1 MHRVPPWKIVLVV
14 VILLYS
20 LWVLVPTYQWYSIP
34 AEHRTEQESPRL
46 IELQEKLD
54 DPDAD
59 VENLREQIQEEETQ
73 IQNLHDKA
81 IRLGLDLQGGVHLVL
96 DVDIDKAIQAMP
108 EHEDFD
114 AAEEKEMRQS
124 IHEQATMVVRKRVD
138 EYGVAEP
145 VVQKVPPNQIVV
157 ELPGYSNPEQA
168 ASLLQT
174 TAQLRFHLL
183 ADWNEATQIME
194 DIDAQV
200 AVNLMGEILRT
211 SSGNLSAEFY
221 VREQDVSL
229 VKEILARPAIEDLVP
244 SKYTFRWSD
253 EQEPVPSLFGEDP
266 YRSLYLLNANA
277 ELTGNLLAN
286 ASFTLDQANFNE
298 PKVLLRFD
306 RKGTRIFARLSR
318 QHRGERLG
326 IVLDEIVYLAPY
338 LRTEVTT
345 GSAEITGIN
354 DVEEARKIAVV
365 LRAGALPADI
375 SVAANDVVGASLGE
389 DSIRKGVQSAIGGFI
404 VVVIFMVIYYA
415 LCGVIADCAL
425 ILNLV
430 ILMAGMALLEA
441 TLTLPGIAGIILTI
455 GMAVDA
461 NVLIFE
467 RMREELKSRRSK
479 TLAGIVDRS
488 YSRAFMTIFDANLTT
503 LMTAVVL
510 FQFGT
515 GPIKG
520 FAVTLTMGI
529 LISMFTAL
537 FVTRIVFDYI
547 AAGGKGKDA
556 AQVLPIG
563 HLRIFGNIKYNFVDK
578 AMPFLIGSSTIAI
591 AGILSIVLHHGV
603 NKGIDFAGG
612 TLMYL
617 NFNKPVT
624 VEMIRDALPGDQRDA
639 VIQKVVSGDENRV
652 NLRTRATEQA
662 KADQILTALR
672 EALPDNQ
679 PEILESR
686 VVGPQVGEK
695 LGQQA
700 LWCIIF
706 GSFLILM
713 YVTLR
718 FEFSFA
724 VAALLA
730 VAHDVMITVTI
741 FSFLNKEFTLP
752 VVAAILT
759 IVGYSVND
767 TIVVFDRVRENCR
780 RKEGEV
786 RKSVKAFREEVNRSV
801 NQTLSRT
808 ALTSVTTLFVI
819 LSIFLF
825 GGEVINDFVFALLV
839 GVIVGTYSS
848 IFVASPIVVW
858 WRGRKAA

>member
-1 MHRVPPWKIVLVV
+1 MHRVPPWKIAVV
-14 VILLYS
+14 VTILLAS
-20 LWVLVPTYQWYSIP
+20 LWVLVPTFRWYSIP
-34 AEHRTEQESPRL
+34 AQYRTAQKTQRL
-46 IELQEKLD
+46 IDLQDKLD

-59 VENLREQIQEEETQ
+59 VENLREQIREEEDR
-73 IQNLHDKA
+73 IQELQNNA
-81 IRLGLDLQGGVHLVL
+81 IQLGLDLQGGVHLVL
-96 DVDIDKAIQAMP
+96 DVDLDKAIQDMP
-108 EHEDFD
+108 QEEFD
-114 AAEEKEMRQS
+114 PGEEKQLRDS
-124 IHEQATMVVRKRVD
+124 IHEQATMVVRQRVD
-138 EYGVAEP
+138 EWGVAEP

-168 ASLLQT
+168 ADLLQT

-183 ADWNEATQIME
+183 ADWNDATQIME

-200 AVNLMGEILRT
+200 AVDLMGEILRT
-211 SSGNLSAEFY
+211 STRSLSAEFF
-221 VREQDVSL
+221 VREQDVNL
-229 VKEILARPAIEDLVP
+229 VKEILSRQSIQDLVP
-244 SKYTFRWSD
+244 TKYTFRWSD
-253 EQEPVPSLFGEDP
+253 VKEPVPSLFGDEP

-298 PKVLLRFD
+298 PKVLLQFD
-306 RKGTRIFARLSR
+306 SKGTRIFARLSR
-318 QHRGERLG
+318 QHRGERLA

-338 LRTEVTT
+338 LRTEVTA
-345 GSAEITGIN
+345 GRAEITGIN
-354 DVEEARKIAVV
+354 DVEEAQKIAVV

-389 DSIRKGVQSAIGGFI
+389 DSIRKGVRSAIGGFI
-404 VVVIFMVIYYA
+404 VVVIFMAVYYA
-415 LCGVIADCAL
+415 LCGVIADGAL
-425 ILNLV
+425 ILNLI
-430 ILMAGMALLEA
+430 ILMAGMALLRA

-467 RMREELKSRRSK
+467 RMREELGSRRSK

-547 AAGGKGKDA
+547 AASGKGKDA
-556 AQVLPIG
+556 AQILPIG
-563 HLRIFGNIKYNFVDK
+563 KFRVFENVNYNFVGRII
-578 AMPFLIGSSTIAI
+578 PFMIGSSTLAI

-612 TLMYL
+612 TLLYL
-617 NFNKPVT
+617 NFEKPVA
-624 VEMIRDALPGDQRDA
+624 VETIRDALPADQQDA
-639 VIQKVVSGDENRV
+639 IIQKVISGEDNRV
-652 NLRTRATEQA
+652 NLRTRATEQEQA
-662 KADQILTALR
+662 NQILASLR
-672 EALPDNQ
+672 GAMPDNQ

-686 VVGPQVGEK
+686 VVGPQVGEE
-695 LGQQA
+695 LGKQA

-706 GSFLILM
+706 GSILILL

-718 FEFSFA
+718 FEFTFA

-730 VAHDVMITVTI
+730 VAHDVMITVTV

-767 TIVVFDRVRENCR
+767 TIVVFDRIRENCR

-786 RKSVKAFREEVNRSV
+786 RKSIKAFREEVNRSI

-808 ALTSVTTLFVI
+808 TLTSATTLFVV
-819 LSIFLF
+819 LSIYFF

-858 WRGRKAA
+858 WRGRKAS